1 MTTWVSSQLRPDHE
15 LATFDC
21 GNPTLNAW
29 PREQS
34 HRAQAAGT
42 ARTYVWTDENSTVVR
57 AYYAVAP
64 TQMLRGELTRTQ
76 SGGYSVVPAYL
87 IARLAVDRRLH
98 GQGLG
103 AELLLDA
110 VEKVVH
116 AAATGGGRLIVVD
129 AIDEAAESFYRH
141 HDFTPVR
148 NSPHRLV
155 MTIATA
161 RRTLEHETIMDK

>member
-76 SGGYSVVPAYL
+76 SGGYSVGSNVPCMMPVTLTSCAVSFPEL
-87 IARLAVDRRLH
+87 KSVAPVISVIVAVVSTGSSGSITALAV
-98 GQGLG
+98 
-103 AELLLDA
+103 
-110 VEKVVH
+110 
-116 AAATGGGRLIVVD
+116 I
-129 AIDEAAESFYRH
+129 S
-141 HDFTPVR
+141 
-148 NSPHRLV
+148 
-155 MTIATA
+155 
-161 RRTLEHETIMDK
+161 